1 MRNMRRYKDVK
12 IWKIIYQIM
21 RTLFK
26 EVEIEFKWQLFKN
39 LRRGRVGKEGNLFN
53 ISITTQWFRRR
64 ILVKTLKSIIIQK
77 KPRTVIYIF
86 VNLKEQEKFEE
97 ILKKFYI
104 YGVCV
109 ISMTPDYKVF
119 NKVFGPI
126 QEEIINNIL
135 IIDDDTYYPNDF
147 LKSFE
152 NVDIKN
158 RTIYGTRGAI
168 YKKHQKYNEY
178 ANVEN
183 GSEATVNV
191 ILTGKGG
198 ILLSED
204 ARNEIAKSKG
214 FTTISPKN
222 DDLWYFFF
230 LREIGYKFEVIKM
243 KNNTFI
249 DWFGESKGSLRRQN
263 IDKGENDI
271 LIAQIKQYFE
281 SKNQI

>member
-1 MRNMRRYKDVK
+1 MRNLRRFKDVK
-12 IWKIIYQIM
+12 IWKFIYQMM

-39 LRRGRVGKEGNLFN
+39 LRRGGVEKEANLFN

-64 ILVKTLKSIIIQK
+64 ILAKTIKAIIIQK
-77 KPRTVIYIF
+77 KPKTIIYIF
-86 VNLKEQEKFEE
+86 INSKEQEKFEE
-97 ILKKFYI
+97 FLKKFYI
-104 YGVCV
+104 YGVYIIC
-109 ISMTPDYKVF
+109 MMPDYKVF

-126 QEEIINNIL
+126 QEGLKDNIL
-135 IIDDDTYYPNDF
+135 ILDDDTYYPNDF
-147 LKSFE
+147 LNSFE
-152 NVDIKN
+152 NIDITN

-168 YKKHQKYNEY
+168 YNQHYKYNEY

-191 ILTGKGG
+191 LLTGKGG
-198 ILLSED
+198 ILFSEN
-204 ARNEIAKSKG
+204 ARNEIAKSKA
-214 FTTISPKN
+214 FMTISPKN

-243 KNNTFI
+243 KNTTFI

-263 IDKGENDI
+263 IDKEENDI
-271 LIAQIKQYFE
+271 LIAQIKQHFE
-281 SKNQI
+281 SKN